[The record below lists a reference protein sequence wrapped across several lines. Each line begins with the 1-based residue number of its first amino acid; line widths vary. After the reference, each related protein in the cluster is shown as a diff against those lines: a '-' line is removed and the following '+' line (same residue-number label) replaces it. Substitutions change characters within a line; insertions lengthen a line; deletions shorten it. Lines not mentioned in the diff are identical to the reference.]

1 MSGIPILLL
10 TKSVLS
16 AKRQALS
23 VWPHIRGTIMGIP
36 SAAATTANVSRSSM
50 AILPPARVG
59 KPSAYTA
66 RRHRPVTRYGRC
78 QTLVGTD
85 MDSFHVAGRDCTARA
100 TGPVRSPARR
110 RPPASVGDVEVPDQH
125 QHLAVVNMNLGS
137 ESDAF
142 RPRRGASGCL
152 ARRLPLQPTLHP
164 GILADGDVEPHP
176 RRALEVRSE
185 DGTRRQHDAVA
196 LRRFRQRERVIDLR
210 EPRPDEHAVGGFYEQ
225 LQPHAFESA
234 HDIEARLPQPL
245 VQT

>member
-78 QTLVGTD
+78 QTLVGPD
-85 MDSFHVAGRDCTARA
+85 MDSFHVAAETVPLRPPGQSGR
-100 TGPVRSPARR
+100 PAQAAASELRR
-110 RPPASVGDVEVPDQH
+110 RRGADQH
-125 QHLAVVNMNLGS
+125 QHLAVGEC
-137 ESDAF
+137 ESWWGYGV
-142 RPRRGASGCL
+142 PRSDRAGALRCL
-152 ARRLPLQPTLHP
+152 ACGLPLQPALHP
-164 GILADGDVEPHP
+164 RI
-176 RRALEVRSE
+176 
-185 DGTRRQHDAVA
+185 
-196 LRRFRQRERVIDLR
+196 
-210 EPRPDEHAVGGFYEQ
+210 
-225 LQPHAFESA
+225 
-234 HDIEARLPQPL
+234 
-245 VQT
+245 